1 MKLKKII
8 GNQAHWTLN
17 KVLVKEL
24 GLRNTLL
31 LQHFIDLSENFFNGD
46 EFYQQRERIMYELH
60 LSEWDVKMALKELKD
75 SGVIFVK
82 RKGMPQK
89 NYYKVNTEK
98 VFSILKEEGLQQ
110 ERRNPTDLLEV
121 INSEEESSDKLVENY
136 PTSEEDFSQ
145 QDGRNSTD
153 QEKKQEQNKQ
163 EQNKQEQNNIKKELN
178 NTNTGLIEKILD
190 RITDSELDIKL
201 YFEAIED
208 FNELGGLEYIASV
221 LNWDSDI
228 KRNWERRITNINTIR
243 TM

>member
-17 KVLVKEL
+17 KVLVREL
-24 GLRNTLL
+24 GLRNTLV
-31 LQHFIDLSENFFNGD
+31 LQHFIDLSENLFGGE
-46 EFYQQRERIMYELH
+46 EFYQQRERIMDELC

-75 SGVIFVK
+75 KEVIFVE

-98 VFSILKEEGLQQ
+98 VFSILNEDGLQQ
-110 ERRNPTDLLEV
+110 ERRNSPNKLEV
-121 INSEEESSDKLVENY
+121 SNSEEKSYHKLGENH
-136 PTSEEDFSQ
+136 PTSEEDFTQ

-163 EQNKQEQNNIKKELN
+163 EEKNLKKELN
-178 NTNTGLIEKILD
+178 SPSSGLIEKILD
-190 RITDSELDIKL
+190 RITDPELDSKK
-201 YFEAIED
+201 YFEAVED
-208 FNELGGLEYIASV
+208 YNDLGGIEYIASV
-221 LNWDSDI
+221 MNWDTDI
-228 KRNWERRITNINTIR
+228 KRNWERKIININSIY

>member
-17 KVLVKEL
+17 KVLVREL
-24 GLRNTLL
+24 GLRNTLV

-46 EFYQQRERIMYELH
+46 EFYQQRERIMDELH

-75 SGVIFVK
+75 TDVIFVK

-110 ERRNPTDLLEV
+110 ERRNPTHLLEV
-121 INSEEESSDKLVENY
+121 INSEEDSSHKLVENY
-136 PTSEEDFSQ
+136 PTSEEDSTQ

-163 EQNKQEQNNIKKELN
+163 EENNIKKELN
-178 NTNTGLIEKILD
+178 SPSTGLIEKILD
-190 RITDSELDIKL
+190 RITDSESDTKL

-208 FNELGGLEYIASV
+208 YNELGGIEYIGSAM
-221 LNWDSDI
+221 NWDSDI
-228 KRNWERRITNINTIR
+228 KINWERKINNINTIR